1 MSRDGDLPPQP
12 PALSRRIRLTTVQ
25 RWGLPV
31 LFAIPVLALF
41 GTFGERYTDVRGTGG
56 SLAAT
61 FHYPS
66 RIHYRQPLSFRLLVQ
81 NTGATPM
88 DSVMVTL
95 DPRFMRAFTSVRLAA
110 PFRAPYA
117 MELGRLGAGESR
129 TVTGEVSGDAYW
141 RSQGTIQVTGSH
153 GMIQLPVSTFVYP

>member
-1 MSRDGDLPPQP
+1 MRADSDLPPRP

-31 LFAIPVLALF
+31 MFAIPVLALL
-41 GTFGERYTDVRGTGG
+41 GTFGERYSDVHGTGG

-66 RIHYRQPLSFRLLVQ
+66 RIHYRQSLSFRLLVQ
-81 NTGATPM
+81 NTGATPE
-88 DSVMVTL
+88 DSVMVRL
-95 DPRFMRAFTSVRLAA
+95 DPRFMRAFASVRIAA
-110 PFRAPYA
+110 PFRAPYDI
-117 MELGRLGAGESR
+117 ELGRLRAGESR

-141 RSQGTIQVTGSH
+141 QSQGSIQVSGSRSR
-153 GMIQLPVSTFVYP
+153 IRLPVSTFVYP